1 MISSAGVEQFIHV
14 EPESYRRK
22 SEKEE
27 EADPMKKSERIR
39 QRRRRRTENG
49 RSEEEQKKKKR
60 TAETL
65 FTAKMSPEKRRK
77 IRIENN
83 FRT

>member
-39 QRRRRRTENG
+39 QRRRRTENG

>member
-27 EADPMKKSERIR
+27 EADPMTKSERIR
-39 QRRRRRTENG
+39 QRRRRTENG